1 MLNKKEKQHYTK
13 EDIEFFESLSIFKKN
28 YDNLK
33 FDVIQNSIKV
43 EEKYT
48 INDYNNF
55 DHIIKNHDTEITDHI
70 LNYNLKKQ
78 KDSEYSKNDIKN
90 FEKIDNKFLGYEVIN
105 ENFKDKTEF
114 TKISQTNYK
123 KNDLEN
129 FNHIIKNEVIDKK
142 NSVKIVNVYD
152 RKNLKL
158 KKANRNLKKS
168 KILYFD

>member
-1 MLNKKEKQHYTK
+1 MAKLTAITK
-13 EDIEFFESLSIFKKN
+13 GLFNHKVLINSFKINYQTSKFFKRLSP
-28 YDNLK
+28 
-33 FDVIQNSIKV
+33 
-43 EEKYT
+43 
-48 INDYNNF
+48 
-55 DHIIKNHDTEITDHI
+55 
-70 LNYNLKKQ
+70 
-78 KDSEYSKNDIKN
+78 KNDIKN
-90 FEKIDNKFLGYEVIN
+90 FEKIDNKFLGYEAIN

-129 FNHIIKNEVIDKK
+129 FNHIINNEVIDKK

-158 KKANRNLKKS
+158 KKENRNLKKI